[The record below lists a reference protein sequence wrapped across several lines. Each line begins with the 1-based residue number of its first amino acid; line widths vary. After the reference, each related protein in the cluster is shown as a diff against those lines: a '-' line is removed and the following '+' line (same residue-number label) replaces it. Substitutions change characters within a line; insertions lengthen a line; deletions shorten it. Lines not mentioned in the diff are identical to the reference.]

1 MTLEQLARESGVLR
15 SDGKTPCVNPKVG
28 SKGVQLV
35 RSVVQSLSSRDDDA
49 ESQCMIKPFGREM
62 ATPSFA
68 MYTFSI
74 AVFVQALVL
83 ISFSPV
89 ADYGKIF
96 Y

>member
-15 SDGKTPCVNPKVG
+15 SDGQTLCVQPKATG
-28 SKGVQLV
+28 AGHIARLV
-35 RSVVQSLSSRDDDA
+35 ARAIVRREDDED
-49 ESQCMIKPFGREM
+49 SQCIVRPFGRDM
-62 ATPSFA
+62 ATSSFA

-89 ADYGKIF
+89 ADYGI
-96 Y
+96 